1 MNRHMKAEQFTVRL
15 AEPDEEP
22 AIAALVVEGFVDKF
36 RSVYGRRMDRS
47 VRIMEKWIRLEH
59 LSGGVTSLVIEG
71 YAAGEL
77 AGSVGIRTA
86 ESREDVLS
94 RGLWR
99 IFTRNLG
106 FPRAV
111 WATTLLSYPR
121 YASTSSE
128 AYIERLVVSPGFRR
142 QGMARRLLVAAEDFA
157 RDAGKTTVGLHVSGN
172 NLPALRLYENEGY
185 EEVSRQHSYLTG
197 YFLNIRDWLYLK
209 KEL

>member
-1 MNRHMKAEQFTVRL
+1 MEAEQFTVRL
-15 AEPDEEP
+15 AGPDEDP

-36 RSVYGRRMDRS
+36 RSIYGRRMDRS
-47 VRIMEKWIRLEH
+47 VRIMEKWIELEH
-59 LSGGVTSLVIEG
+59 ASGGVSSLVIDG
-71 YAAGEL
+71 YAAAEL

-86 ESREDVLS
+86 ESREDVLA

-121 YASTSSE
+121 YSSISSE
-128 AYIERLVVSPGFRR
+128 AYIERLVVSPDFRR
-142 QGMARRLLVAAEDFA
+142 RGMARLLLAAAEDFA
-157 RDAGKTTVGLHVSGN
+157 RDAGKKTVGLHVSGN
-172 NLPALRLYENEGY
+172 NLPALLLYENEGY

-197 YFLNIRDWLYLK
+197 YFLNIRDWVYLK

>member
-1 MNRHMKAEQFTVRL
+1 MNQDMEAEQFTVRL
-15 AEPDEEP
+15 AGPDEDP

-59 LSGGVTSLVIEG
+59 ASGGVTSLVIEG
-71 YAAGEL
+71 YAAAEI
-77 AGSVGIRTA
+77 AGSIGVRTA
-86 ESREDVLS
+86 DSREDVLA

-121 YASTSSE
+121 YSSTSSE
-128 AYIERLVVSPGFRR
+128 AYIERLVVAPDFRR
-142 QGMARRLLVAAEDFA
+142 QGMARRLIAAAENFA
-157 RDAGKTTVGLHVSGN
+157 RDAGKKTVGLHVSGN
-172 NLPALRLYENEGY
+172 NLPALLLYENEGY
-185 EEVSRQHSYLTG
+185 EEISRQHSYLTG
-197 YFLNIRDWLYLK
+197 YFLNIKDWLYLK
-209 KEL
+209 KVL